1 MLDNNPTLNN
11 ILIFNG
17 YRRLPDFKLNKL
29 SQQLDNTIIA
39 NEIYFILI
47 NSSIKSEL
55 VSKIQNLLDAT
66 LINNIT
72 IDQKNMIVVPRLG
85 TMSPWSSKATEI
97 AVRCGINSVLRIEK
111 GIYFQAKNNL
121 TKNTSLLH
129 DRMTESIIDDLR
141 LIKHIFTQANGN
153 SFQEIDLIGSGKKIL
168 QTANTKLGLALSN
181 SEIDYLHNNY
191 TKLGRNPT
199 DVELMMFAQANSEHC
214 RHKIFNAEFT
224 INGVTKNKTLF
235 QLIKDT
241 YTTAPQN
248 VLVAYN
254 DNSSVISGTTLNRL
268 YPTSDSH
275 QYTFNYETTHILMKV
290 ETHNHPTA
298 IAPFAGA
305 ATGSGGEI
313 RDEGATGRGAKPK
326 AGLCGF
332 SVSYLNLESL
342 ALTNSEYGKPQH
354 IQSALQIMI
363 DGPIGSAS
371 FNNEFGRP
379 NLCGYFRS
387 FEQEV
392 AQIEYGYH
400 KPIMLAGG
408 YGNIQDAQTYKK
420 DVTDTALIVH
430 LGGPGFLIGL
440 GGGSASSL
448 ASGENKE
455 ELDFNS
461 VQRSNPEIEHRCQE
475 VIDACWQLGEDNPII
490 SIHDVGAGGLSN
502 AVPELVHGSDKG
514 GKFELRAIPLYD
526 TNMTPLEIWC
536 NESQERYV
544 LAISAT
550 NLAIFAAICEREN
563 CPFAVLGHATP
574 NKQLILTD
582 DKYASTPINIAMDV
596 LLGKPPKTSKNVT
609 LKQIT
614 INSTLDL
621 DKLDLNQA
629 IKNVI
634 SHPTVAS
641 KAFLINIG
649 DRSVG
654 GNTVRDQMVGKWQIP
669 VADCAI
675 TAFGYDTN
683 SGEACSVGE
692 RTPLAIFNAA
702 AAARIS
708 VAEAITNI
716 LSCHIE
722 DLNQIKLS
730 ANWMASCGS
739 NNQDALLYSAVEA
752 VSLLCQQ
759 LNIAIPVGK
768 DSLSMKMKWQD
779 KSESKEVVSPV
790 SLVISAFTMVKDVR
804 QHKTPELVSE
814 ADSQLILLA
823 PNEKMRLGGSI
834 LQECYNALGNETPDI
849 SGSEL
854 SNLFKLI
861 DQLHQQKLILAYH
874 DRSDGGLIATLCEM
888 LFTSRIGI
896 EINLDAISN
905 LDDQITLNTYSDIM
919 QFLFNEEIGIVVQVK
934 NSQLDQITQLTNHHN
949 IAMYQLGGINCNH
962 DNLVITHQHMQL
974 YQQTR
979 LELQQAWTQVSY
991 SIQKLRDNPECAD
1004 SEYLNSIDPNNTG
1017 LFAKTTFNVAE
1028 LNSVASSSAYLNIT
1042 KPKIA
1047 ILREQGVN
1055 GQLEMA
1061 ASFMRAGFDAYDVH
1075 MSDLIN
1081 KRVMLSDFIGFAAC
1095 GGFSYGDVLGAG
1107 TGWAASILY
1116 NQYLFEEF
1124 SKFFARS
1131 DTFALGI
1138 CNGCQ
1143 MMSQLKNIIPGAAHF
1158 PLIKRNIS
1166 QQFEARLTMVE
1177 VTQSPSI
1184 LFKNM
1189 HGSKLPIIVSHGEGL
1204 MQFTDPAMAKSN
1216 NVALRYVDSRG
1227 HATETYPFNPNGSM
1241 LGATAVSN
1249 LDGRF
1254 TIMMPHPERIF
1265 RTRLMSWHDKSW
1277 GELSPWF
1284 KIFLNARD
1292 FVLN

>member
-1 MLDNNPTLNN
+1 MLENNPTPHS

-17 YRRLPDFKLNKL
+17 YRNLSNFKLNKL
-29 SQQLDNTIIA
+29 SKQLDNRIA
-39 NEIYFILI
+39 ASEIYFVLM
-47 NSSIKSEL
+47 NGRMNPELLAKTQKLLNANLTSE
-55 VSKIQNLLDAT
+55 VI
-66 LINNIT
+66 

-97 AVRCGINSVLRIEK
+97 SERCGLTSILRIEK
-111 GIYFQAKNNL
+111 GIYLQATRSLANNL
-121 TKNTSLLH
+121 NLIH
-129 DRMTESIIDDLR
+129 DRMTESIIDTPDL
-141 LIKHIFTQANGN
+141 INQIFIHADGS
-153 SFQEIDLIGSGKKIL
+153 SFQEINILANGKEVL
-168 QTANTKLGLALSN
+168 QTTNTKLGLALSDN
-181 SEIDYLHNNY
+181 EIDYLYTNY

-214 RHKIFNAEFT
+214 RHKIFNADFT
-224 INGVTKNKTLF
+224 INGVAKNKTLF

-241 YTTAPQN
+241 YTNAPKN

-254 DNSSVISGTTLNRL
+254 DNSSVISGTTFNRL
-268 YPTSDSH
+268 YPTSGTH
-275 QYTFNYETTHILMKV
+275 QYTLNHELTHILMKV

-298 IAPFAGA
+298 IAPFAGS

-332 SVSYLNLESL
+332 SVSYLNLETL
-342 ALTNSEYGKPQH
+342 ALTNSEYGKPNH

-363 DGPIGSAS
+363 DGPVGSAS

-387 FEQEV
+387 FEQKVE
-392 AQIEYGYH
+392 QIQYGYH

-408 YGNIQDAQTYKK
+408 YGNIQDTQTFKK
-420 DVTDTALIVH
+420 EVTDAALIVH

-475 VIDACWQLGEDNPII
+475 VIDACWQLGVNNPII

-502 AVPELVHGSDKG
+502 AVPELVHGSNKG
-514 GKFELRAIPLYD
+514 GKFELRSIPLYD

-544 LAISAT
+544 LAIAAT
-550 NLAIFAAICEREN
+550 NLPVFKAICEREN

-574 NKQLILTD
+574 DKQLILTD
-582 DKYASTPINIAMDV
+582 EKYASTPINIAMDV
-596 LLGKPPKTSKNVT
+596 LLGKPPKTTKDVT
-609 LKQIT
+609 IKPMT
-614 INSTLDL
+614 INSSLDL

-629 IKNVI
+629 INNVI

-654 GNTVRDQMVGKWQIP
+654 GNTVRDQMVGKWQTP

-675 TAFGYDTN
+675 TAFGYDTHA
-683 SGEACSVGE
+683 GEACSIGE
-692 RTPLAIFNAA
+692 RTPLAILNAA
-702 AAARIS
+702 AAGRMS
-708 VAEAITNI
+708 VAEAITNM
-716 LSCHIE
+716 LSCHIQ

-739 NNQDALLYSAVEA
+739 DNQDALLYTAVEA
-752 VSLLCQQ
+752 VSLLCRQ

-779 KSESKEVVSPV
+779 NGVSKEVVSPV
-790 SLVISAFTMVKDVR
+790 SLVISAFTMVTDVR
-804 QHKTPELVSE
+804 QHKTPELVKE

-823 PNEKMRLGGSI
+823 PGKEMRLGGSI
-834 LQECYNALGNETPDI
+834 LQECYHALGNETPDI
-849 SGSEL
+849 SSSEL

-861 DQLHQQKLILAYH
+861 DQLHQQNLILAYH

-888 LFTSRIGI
+888 LFASRIGI
-896 EINLDAISN
+896 ELNLDTMTNAN
-905 LDDQITLNTYSDIM
+905 DQLKLNTRSDIL
-919 QFLFNEEIGIVVQVK
+919 QFLFNEEIGVVVQIK
-934 NSQLDQITQLTNHHN
+934 NSQLEQIIQLANSHS
-949 IAMYQLGGINCNH
+949 IVMYQLGSINCNH
-962 DNLVITHQHMQL
+962 ENLIITHQHMQP

-979 LELQQAWTQVSY
+979 VELQQAWTQVSY

-1004 SEYLNSIDPNNTG
+1004 SEYLNSINPNNTG
-1017 LFAKTTFNVAE
+1017 LFAKTTFDVNA
-1028 LNSVASSSAYLNIT
+1028 LNSIANSSAYLNLT

-1061 ASFMRAGFDAYDVH
+1061 ASFIRAGFDAYDVH

-1081 KRVMLSDFIGFAAC
+1081 KRVRLSDFVGFAAC

-1116 NQYLFEEF
+1116 NQYLFDEF

-1131 DTFALGI
+1131 DTFSLGV

-1143 MMSQLKNIIPGAAHF
+1143 MMSQLKDIIPGAAHF
-1158 PLIKRNIS
+1158 PSIKQNIS

-1204 MQFTDPAMAKSN
+1204 MQFTDPAMANSN
-1216 NVALRYVDSRG
+1216 NVALRYIDSRG
-1227 HATETYPFNPNGSM
+1227 HATEAYPFNPNGSV
-1241 LGATAVSN
+1241 LGATAISN

-1265 RTRLMSWHDKSW
+1265 RTMLMSWHDKSW

-1284 KIFLNARD
+1284 KMFLNARN
-1292 FVLN
+1292 FVK